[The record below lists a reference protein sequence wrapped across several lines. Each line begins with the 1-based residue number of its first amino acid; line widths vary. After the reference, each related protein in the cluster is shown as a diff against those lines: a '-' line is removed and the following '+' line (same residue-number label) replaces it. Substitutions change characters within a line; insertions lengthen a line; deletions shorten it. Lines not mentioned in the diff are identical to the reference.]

1 MNIPI
6 YNLYEVPR
14 FLSIEYAKLP
24 DTDSLVFKNDYFD
37 ILAKK
42 ITLYGKDSVCVNPI
56 LIPNPIWY
64 GGLLD

>member
-37 ILAKK
+37 ILSKK